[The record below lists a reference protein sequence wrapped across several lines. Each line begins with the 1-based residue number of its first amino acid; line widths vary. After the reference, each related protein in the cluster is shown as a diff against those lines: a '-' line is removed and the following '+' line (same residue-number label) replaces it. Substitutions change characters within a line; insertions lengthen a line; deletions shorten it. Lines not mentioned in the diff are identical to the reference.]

1 MPDCHPRRSGG
12 GPYRYV
18 RFEVLMDARWREGSS
33 GSTPSREDPRNAAV
47 TAACHEIVRYLE
59 SLPDDDPR
67 LKLLEDASEGCIRD
81 PDHNEARAAR
91 IGFGVDHPR
100 TLRLGSTSTSQG
112 MPAQRDQKEPHLE
125 S

>member
-1 MPDCHPRRSGG
+1 MPDRHPRRSGG

-91 IGFGVDHPR
+91 IGFRGGP
-100 TLRLGSTSTSQG
+100 
-112 MPAQRDQKEPHLE
+112 PADPSAWLDVYVAGYAGPARPEGAA